1 MRSRLPPLGDALS
14 ALLLGT
20 SLAGCAGGALAS
32 TVSRTSPAAP
42 PDAYACIRE
51 ELKKTGFRQS
61 SYDTDAL
68 RVTGQKFNESAR
80 RSDVQFR
87 RLVDRVEFEVSPDS
101 GGVTM
106 LTAEAAT
113 FAERMTHRGPTEE
126 QEKTSEI
133 ARAAADTV
141 LERCSTPVDST
152 QVPG

>member
-1 MRSRLPPLGDALS
+1 MSSRLPLFGAALPS
-14 ALLLGT
+14 LLLGAG
-20 SLAGCAGGALAS
+20 LAGCVGGALAS

-42 PDAYACIRE
+42 PDAFTCIQE
-51 ELKKTGFRQS
+51 QLKKAGFRRS

-101 GGVTM
+101 GGVTR